1 MVLAIENFSLTVLL
15 LHSTLW
21 PKSMGTWTFWMMI
34 VKDRKGNSHTVFVR
48 MAHRGH
54 QCDALQVQFLFAF
67 VVE

>member
-1 MVLAIENFSLTVLL
+1 
-15 LHSTLW
+15 
-21 PKSMGTWTFWMMI
+21 MI